1 MNGTG
6 LKLKIKTG
14 GLPTSGTSS
23 AKTPGPLPTATPV
36 ASTPGGGIKIK
47 IKTGSARSTPVPP
60 TPEPSKPE
68 PVKKTKAG
76 RQPKAS
82 AKVVESR
89 KRRDDHDSDDEGS
102 TIQVVSAQPP
112 AKKIKLSTKNNGLK
126 TPSSAL
132 AVKTP
137 TILKAKHKG
146 EKPKRNPGEG
156 YDSEAS
162 DREEDPAIEEQFIL
176 RMLPGPD
183 CDYLREA
190 IANKSIGTPKS
201 QGGPDIHMKFF
212 HADGRRGSITI
223 NGHAYATTLVDLP
236 CIVEGMKSWDKRG
249 WWKSADICQM
259 LWVFAPVNY
268 EDEAKTIELPRVID
282 QRTFQYPHGLTPPM
296 HYARKRRFR
305 KRISRTAIEAVE
317 DAVEALFAKDK
328 ECKANGGTVTFAKL
342 EQQRANSEFSE
353 RSGTY
358 DDEDEDEEEDAEG
371 EDEEPGYFNNNHHAD
386 DKDMSPD
393 LEADLEAEMQE
404 ESMSAAA
411 TPASLHSANAVDA
424 ELLAGEEQEED
435 SGDESVEEDDDEE
448 DDRGIEEVDE
458 EERARQAEIAGLRE
472 DVADMERQISS
483 EQAKLAITTNA
494 ILKRRVEELIR
505 KLKQEVQ
512 LKKTKLGEDD

>member
-1 MNGTG
+1 MNGG

-14 GLPTSGTSS
+14 GLTGSNTPS
-23 AKTPGPLPTATPV
+23 ARTPGPIPTATPI

-60 TPEPSKPE
+60 TPESSKPE
-68 PVKKTKAG
+68 PLKKTKAG

-102 TIQVVSAQPP
+102 TIQVLSAQPP
-112 AKKIKLSTKNNGLK
+112 AKKIKLSTKASGLK

-137 TILKAKHKG
+137 TVLKAKQKG

-162 DREEDPAIEEQFIL
+162 DNEDDPAIEEQFIL

-190 IANKSIGTPKS
+190 IANKTIGTPKS

-212 HADGRRGSITI
+212 HADGRRGAITV
-223 NGHAYATTLVDLP
+223 NGHIYASTLVDLP
-236 CIVEGMKSWDKRG
+236 CIIEGMKSWDKRG

-259 LWVFAPVNY
+259 LWVFARVNH
-268 EDEAKTIELPRVID
+268 EDEAKTIELPRIID

-342 EQQRANSEFSE
+342 EQQRTASEFSE

-358 DDEDEDEEEDAEG
+358 DDEDGDEDAEG
-371 EDEEPGYFNNNHHAD
+371 EDDEPGYFNNNHHGGN
-386 DKDMSPD
+386 KELSPD

-404 ESMSAAA
+404 DSISAAA
-411 TPASLHSANAVDA
+411 TPVSLHSATPLDA
-424 ELLAGEEQEED
+424 ETLVEEEDEDED
-435 SGDESVEEDDDEE
+435 SGDESVEEDDDED

-472 DVADMERQISS
+472 DVADMERQIAS